1 VKGLLIGLVILAGL
15 GAVADYLLKQQAE
28 ARIASEV
35 ADTLEIGSDPDIQ
48 IEGFPFLL
56 SAIRGRF
63 SAVEVTAD
71 SLRKE
76 GVRLDDFNARFEDLR
91 FELSAVMS
99 GKGDIEAARGSG
111 SAVLPIAS
119 LNRLLSRE
127 GSFRSPLRIIGTE
140 GQRITIDS
148 EASSWGPVEVKPRL
162 EDRTIVFDLVEL
174 GTASVD
180 LPRVTS
186 GLDYESLEIRDGRV
200 VLTFSLS
207 ESALQLA
214 G

>member
-1 VKGLLIGLVILAGL
+1 MKGLLIGLVLLLGL
-15 GAVADYLLKQQAE
+15 GALADWFFKQEAE
-28 ARIASEV
+28 ARIATEV
-35 ADTLEIGSDPDIQ
+35 ADTLKIESDPEVS

-56 SAIRGRF
+56 AAVRGRF
-63 SAVEVTAD
+63 SAVEVNAE
-71 SLRKE
+71 SLKKE
-76 GVRLDDFNARFEDLR
+76 GVRLEDFEARFEDLR

-99 GKGDIEAARGSG
+99 GKGEIDAASGSG

-127 GSFRSPLRIIGTE
+127 GSFGSPLRVIGTE
-140 GQRITIDS
+140 GQEITIHS

-162 EDRTIVFDLVEL
+162 EDRTIVFEFVEL
-174 GTASVD
+174 PTASVD

-186 GLDYESLEIRDGRV
+186 GLNYESLEIRDGQIY
-200 VLTFSLS
+200 LTFSLDDA
-207 ESALQLA
+207 ALNVA